1 MHFLVTTSKKVK
13 TQLKLIQI
21 IYFILPNVYEIS
33 FQLGISIK
41 IMNEIF
47 NTLFLCVFKIQGR
60 TSQFSLVEFQVASD
74 YYIGQC
80 SPVGLVLNAVANSNV

>member
-1 MHFLVTTSKKVK
+1 MRFLVITSKKVK

-33 FQLGISIK
+33 FQLGISVK

-47 NTLFLCVFKIQGR
+47 NTLFLYVFKIQGR
-60 TSQFSLVEFQVASD
+60 TSQFGLAEFQVASD

-80 SPVGLVLNAVANSNV
+80 SSVG